1 MSYDAFAGVYDRL
14 MADAEYPR
22 RVAYVEE
29 LFHRHD
35 RMPTLLLDLACGT
48 GSFSVAFAQKGVQ
61 VVGADPSPE
70 MLWQAQNKALAA
82 GVEVLFLCQAGEEL
96 DLYGTVDGAICM
108 LDSINH
114 IANPQT
120 LAAAL
125 ERVALFLEPGRVVV
139 FDVNTPYKHREI
151 LADNTFVLEDED
163 VYCVWQNTTEEDLT
177 QIDIDFFCRQEGEV
191 YTRQS
196 EQFFERAY
204 PPEALDALLQAAGLE
219 TVAVYGDLSFDP
231 PEAETGRVYYVTR
244 KRG

>member
-1 MSYDAFAGVYDRL
+1 MSYNAFADVYDRL

-22 RVAYVEE
+22 RIAYVEE

-35 RMPTLLLDLACGT
+35 RLPTLMLDLACGT

-96 DLYGTVDGAICM
+96 DLYGTVDGAVCM

-114 IANPQT
+114 ITNRQT

-125 ERVALFLEPGRVVV
+125 ARVALFLEPGRLFI

-163 VYCVWQNTTEEDLT
+163 VYCVWQNTTEDDIT
-177 QIDIDFFCRQEGEV
+177 QIDIDFFCRQEDV

-196 EQFFERAY
+196 EQFSERAY
-204 PPEALDALLQAAGLE
+204 TEEELAELLQAAGLE

-231 PEAETGRVYYVTR
+231 PEDHTQRVYYVTR

>member
-1 MSYDAFAGVYDRL
+1 MSYNAFADVYDRL

-22 RVAYVEE
+22 RIAYVEE

-114 IANPQT
+114 ITNRQA

-125 ERVALFLEPGRVVV
+125 ARVALFLEPGRVFI
-139 FDVNTPYKHREI
+139 FDVNTPYKHREV

-163 VYCVWQNTTEEDLT
+163 VFCVWQNTTEDDVT
-177 QIDIDFFCRQEGEV
+177 QIDIDFFCRQEDV

-196 EQFFERAY
+196 EQFSERAY
-204 PPEALDALLQAAGLE
+204 SEQELAELLQAAGLE

-231 PEAETGRVYYVTR
+231 PEAHTQRVYYVTR